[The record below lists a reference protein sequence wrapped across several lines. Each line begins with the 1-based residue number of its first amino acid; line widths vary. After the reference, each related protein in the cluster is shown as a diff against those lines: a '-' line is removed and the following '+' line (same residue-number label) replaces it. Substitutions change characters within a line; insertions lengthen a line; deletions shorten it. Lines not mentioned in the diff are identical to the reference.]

1 MSHARQQFQ
10 GRLDRNLE
18 AIRERGLFRSPS
30 QQAPSPFCH
39 NDYLGL
45 QRHPDLID
53 ALCTALGD
61 GLPTTASGS
70 RLLSGNL
77 SLFTEFENAFA
88 QAAGFPSGLVLASAS
103 EANRVGICA
112 IVGRGDT
119 AIHDALAHAS
129 LIDGIMQSGAQ
140 RRKFRHNDPE
150 DLRAQLRQSASGLRL
165 VVTESVFSMDGDV
178 APLDQIL
185 QVCNEEDA
193 LLFVDEAHAVG
204 VFGQAA
210 TGLAEALPHDAALIA
225 STHGFGKA
233 LASSGGML
241 CTVPEVLQTI
251 QNTSRAFIYTT
262 APSPLATYAARWC
275 WSYSRTHPE
284 RRRALERNVRE
295 METGLLARGLCLPG
309 RTLHTPILP
318 VHANGLVRALAWSEI
333 LHKHGF
339 PLRPIR
345 PPSVPTGTERL
356 RLTASAD
363 LTSPQIQNLLEAM
376 DVCLSSAA

>member
-18 AIRERGLFRSPS
+18 SIRERGLFRSPGL
-30 QQAPSPFCH
+30 QAPAPFCH

-45 QRHPDLID
+45 QRHPELVE
-53 ALCTALGD
+53 ALRTALAD

-77 SLFTEFENAFA
+77 PLFTEFEQAFSK
-88 QAAGFPSGLVLASAS
+88 AAGFPSGLVLASAS

-119 AIHDALAHAS
+119 AIHDTLAHAS
-129 LIDGIMQSGAQ
+129 LIDGIVHSGAQ

-150 DLRAQLRQSASGLRL
+150 DLRAQLRQSATGLRL

-178 APLDQIL
+178 APLEQIL
-185 QVCNEEDA
+185 QVCNEENA

-204 VFGQAA
+204 VFGEKA
-210 TGLAEALPHDAALIA
+210 TGLAEALSHDEALIA

-233 LASSGGML
+233 LASSGGMI
-241 CTVPEVLQTI
+241 CTVPEVLQMI

-262 APSPLATYAARWC
+262 APSPLATFAAQWC
-275 WSYSRTHPE
+275 WAFAQSHPE
-284 RRRALERNVRE
+284 RRESLERNVRE
-295 METGLLARGLCLPG
+295 METGLVARGLPLPE
-309 RTLHTPILP
+309 RALHTPILP
-318 VHANGLVRALAWSEI
+318 VHTEGLARALAWSET
-333 LHKHGF
+333 LHKKGF

-345 PPSVPTGTERL
+345 PPTVPAGTERL
-356 RLTASAD
+356 RLTVSAD
-363 LTSPQIQNLLEAM
+363 LTSHQIQNLLEAV

>member
-10 GRLDRNLE
+10 GRLERNLE
-18 AIRERGLFRSPS
+18 SIRERGLFRSPGL
-30 QQAPSPFCH
+30 QTPAPFCH

-45 QRHPDLID
+45 QRHPDLLK
-53 ALCTALGD
+53 ALQTALSD

-77 SLFTEFENAFA
+77 SLFTDFEEAFA
-88 QAAGFPSGLVLASAS
+88 RATGFPSELVLASAS
-103 EANRVGICA
+103 EANRVGIGA

-119 AIHDALAHAS
+119 AIHDTLAHAS
-129 LIDGIMQSGAQ
+129 LIDGIVHSGAQ
-140 RRKFRHNDPE
+140 RRKFRHNDPD
-150 DLRAQLRQSASGLRL
+150 DLRAQLRQSATGLRL

-178 APLDQIL
+178 APLAEIL

-204 VFGQAA
+204 VFGRES
-210 TGLAEALPHDAALIA
+210 TGLAEALPHDGALIA

-241 CTVPEVLQTI
+241 CTVPEVLQMI

-262 APSPLATYAARWC
+262 APSPLATYAAQWC
-275 WSYSRTHPE
+275 WSFARTHFE
-284 RRRALERNVRE
+284 RHQALERNVCE
-295 METGLLARGLCLPG
+295 METGLRSRGLPLPE
-309 RTLHTPILP
+309 RSLHTPILP
-318 VHANGLVRALAWSEI
+318 VHTEGLARALAWSET
-333 LHKHGF
+333 LHSQGF

-345 PPSVPTGTERL
+345 SPTVPIGTERL
-356 RLTASAD
+356 RLTVSAD
-363 LTSPQIQNLLEAM
+363 LTSPQIQNLLEAV

>member
-10 GRLDRNLE
+10 GRLARSLE
-18 AIRERGLFRSPS
+18 SIRERGLFRVPGE
-30 QQAPSPFCH
+30 QTPAPFCH

-45 QRHPDLID
+45 QRHPDLVE
-53 ALCTALGD
+53 ALRTALSD

-77 SLFTEFENAFA
+77 PLFAEFESAFA
-88 QAAGFPSGLVLASAS
+88 KAAGFPSGLVLASAS

-112 IVGRGDT
+112 ILSRGDT

-129 LIDGIMQSGAQ
+129 LIDGIVHSGAQ

-150 DLRAQLRQSASGLRL
+150 DLRAQLKQSASGLRL

-178 APLDQIL
+178 APLAQLL
-185 QVCNEEDA
+185 QVCEEEEA

-204 VFGQAA
+204 LFGQEA
-210 TGLAEALPHDAALIA
+210 TGLTEGLPHDGALIA

-241 CTVPEVLQTI
+241 CTVPEVLQLI
-251 QNTSRAFIYTT
+251 HNTSRAFIYTT
-262 APSPLATYAARWC
+262 APSPLATFAAQWC
-275 WSYSRTHPE
+275 WTYSRMHPE
-284 RRRALERNVRE
+284 RKSTLEQNVLE
-295 METGLLARGLCLPG
+295 LESGLLARGLTLPE
-309 RTLHTPILP
+309 RPVHTPILP
-318 VHANGLVRALAWSEI
+318 VHTQGLAQALAWSET
-333 LHKHGF
+333 LHQRGF

-345 PPSVPTGTERL
+345 PPTVPAGTERL
-356 RLTASAD
+356 RLTVSAD
-363 LTSPQIQNLLEAM
+363 LTSHQIQNLLEAM

>member
-10 GRLDRNLE
+10 GRLDRNLDS
-18 AIRERGLFRSPS
+18 IRERGLFRSPGH
-30 QQAPSPFCH
+30 QTTAPFCH

-45 QRHPDLID
+45 QRHPDLVE
-53 ALCTALGD
+53 ALRTALAE

-77 SLFTEFENAFA
+77 PLFTDFESAFA
-88 QAAGFPSGLVLASAS
+88 QAAGFPAGLVLASAS

-112 IVGRGDT
+112 ILGRGDT
-119 AIHDALAHAS
+119 AIHDTLAHAS
-129 LIDGIMQSGAQ
+129 LIDGIVHSGAQ

-150 DLRAQLRQSASGLRL
+150 DLRAQLRQSATGLRL

-204 VFGQAA
+204 IFGQKA
-210 TGLAEALPHDAALIA
+210 TGLAEKLPHDGALIA

-233 LASSGGML
+233 LASSGGIL
-241 CTVPEVLQTI
+241 CTVPEVLQMV

-262 APSPLATYAARWC
+262 APSPLATFAAQWC
-275 WSYSRTHPE
+275 WHFAQSHPE
-284 RRRALERNVRE
+284 RRADLERNVLE
-295 METGLLARGLCLPG
+295 LETGLLARAIPLPE
-309 RTLHTPILP
+309 RALHTPILP
-318 VHANGLVRALAWSEI
+318 MHTDGLTQALAWSES
-333 LHKHGF
+333 LHRQGY

-345 PPSVPTGTERL
+345 SPTVPAGSERL
-356 RLTASAD
+356 RLTVSAD
-363 LTSPQIQNLLEAM
+363 LTSPQIQNLLEAV